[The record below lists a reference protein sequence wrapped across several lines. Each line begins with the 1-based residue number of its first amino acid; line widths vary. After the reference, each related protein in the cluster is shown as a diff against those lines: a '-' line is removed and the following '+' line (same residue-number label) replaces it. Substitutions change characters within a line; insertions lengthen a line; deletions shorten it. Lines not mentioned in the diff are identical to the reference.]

1 LRISV
6 VFRRADRDWI
16 DLENHSIYKNGRK
29 VTLSADIWQPL
40 PQPSIPDDLA
50 AAIGGGSPQP
60 PTPLKAPDDC
70 KACDCCGEVG
80 HEPGDCPA
88 AVEFLDGADDSSD
101 EEADLSSIHSADSPP
116 YRRLKQSRQMGVDA
130 AAAKPEVPPEPHVAA
145 GPSQPADAAMEAI
158 FFTLLRL
165 MLNSFFTH
173 FTLISTHVDSCV
185 L

>member
-1 LRISV
+1 MKKGR
-6 VFRRADRDWI
+6 W
-16 DLENHSIYKNGRK
+16 EN
-29 VTLSADIWQPL
+29 
-40 PQPSIPDDLA
+40 
-50 AAIGGGSPQP
+50 
-60 PTPLKAPDDC
+60 
-70 KACDCCGEVG
+70 
-80 HEPGDCPA
+80 
-88 AVEFLDGADDSSD
+88 DSSD

-130 AAAKPEVPPEPHVAA
+130 AAAKPEVPPESHVAA

-185 L
+185 LMSLRSPGNPRRSKRLQSLQRRLQAFLLVPGKTTPATRTFELMLNSF